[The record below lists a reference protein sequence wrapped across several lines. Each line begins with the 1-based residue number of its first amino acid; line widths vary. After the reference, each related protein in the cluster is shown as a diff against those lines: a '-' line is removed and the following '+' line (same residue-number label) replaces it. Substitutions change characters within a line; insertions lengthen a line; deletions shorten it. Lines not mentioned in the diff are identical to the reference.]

1 MLGQEPDVASPLSP
15 NRAWRGQDSCRPFEA
30 LLFGGR
36 GCAAFSQGGYR
47 RIQEAL
53 MVRMRSDRARD
64 RARDLLATYY
74 PVPDDAESQR
84 LRELSVQYI
93 QEAERIEAENKG
105 HVAESDELISAAL
118 DAVARDYFART
129 VIRAKARNRS

>member
-1 MLGQEPDVASPLSP
+1 MIRKNKTFSQEPDVAWMLSP
-15 NRAWRGQDSCRPFEA
+15 DRAWRRQDSCRPFVA

-36 GCAAFSQGGYR
+36 GCAAFSQRGYR

-74 PVPDDAESQR
+74 PAPDDADSQR

-93 QEAERIEAENKG
+93 QEAE
-105 HVAESDELISAAL
+105 
-118 DAVARDYFART
+118 
-129 VIRAKARNRS
+129 